1 MTYNDT
7 YVVIMAG
14 GVGSRFWPY
23 SRNYRPK
30 QFLDVLD
37 TGFSLIQLTNNRFKE
52 ICPQENVY
60 VVTNEAYVD
69 LVKEHLP
76 ELSDHQIL
84 SEPVGRNTAPCIAYA
99 SYKIASK
106 NQNANII
113 ITPSDHTV
121 FKEKEF
127 EEVVKLAVDAVAHS
141 DKIVTIG
148 IKPSRPETG
157 YGYIQFIPETDDEVK
172 KVKTFTEKPELELA
186 KKFLDSGEF
195 VWNAGIFI
203 WNANT
208 IKSAFEEYLPDMSEL
223 FAPGDSMFYSD
234 KEDTFIR
241 EVYAQCKNIS
251 IDYGVM
257 EKAQNV
263 YVVEADFGWS
273 DIGSWATLHEL
284 KQKDENNNV
293 FEANILTYNTKD
305 CIVKGPSDKLIVVQG
320 LEGYLVADIDN
331 VLLICEKDNER
342 QFRTFSADLKANKM
356 TKYL

>member
-1 MTYNDT
+1 MNKKDI

-37 TGFSLIQLTNNRFKE
+37 TGESLIQMTNARFKE
-52 ICPQENVY
+52 ICPQENIY
-60 VVTNEAYVD
+60 VVTNEAYVG

-76 ELSDHQIL
+76 ALDHHQIL
-84 SEPVGRNTAPCIAYA
+84 AEPVGRNTAPCIAYA

-106 NQNANII
+106 NKNAKII
-113 ITPSDHTV
+113 VTPSDHTI
-121 FKEKEF
+121 FKEREF
-127 EEVVKLAVDAVAHS
+127 EETVYLAVESVDGS
-141 DKIVTIG
+141 DKIITIG
-148 IKPSRPETG
+148 INPSRPETG
-157 YGYIQFIPETDDEVK
+157 YGYIQFIPEDDNPVK

-186 KKFLDSGEF
+186 KKFVESGEF

-208 IKSAFEEYLPDMSEL
+208 IKSAFEAYLPDMAEL
-223 FAPGDSMFYSD
+223 FTQGNTLFYTD
-234 KEDTFIR
+234 EEAAFIKN
-241 EVYAQCKNIS
+241 VYSQCKNIS

-257 EKAQNV
+257 EKASNV
-263 YVVEADFGWS
+263 YVVQADFGWS
-273 DIGSWATLHEL
+273 DIGSWATLHDL
-284 KQKDENNNV
+284 KPKDANNNV
-293 FEANILTYNTKD
+293 FDATTLAYDTND
-305 CIVKGPSDKLIVVQG
+305 CIVKGPKGKLIIVQG

-342 QFRTFSADLKANKM
+342 QFRDFSADIKAKKM
-356 TKYL
+356 TEFL

>member
-1 MTYNDT
+1 MINKDT

-14 GVGSRFWPY
+14 GIGSRFWPY

-37 TGFSLIQLTNNRFKE
+37 TGCSLIQLTNNRFKG
-52 ICPQENVY
+52 ICPQQNVY
-60 VVTNEAYVD
+60 VVTNDSYVD

-76 ELSDHQIL
+76 ELSDDQIL

-106 NQNANII
+106 NKNANII
-113 ITPSDHTV
+113 VTPSDHTV

-127 EEVVKLAVDAVAHS
+127 EEVVALAVDAVAKS
-141 DKIVTIG
+141 DKIITIG

-157 YGYIQFIPETDDEVK
+157 YGYIQFIPEMGDDIK

-186 KKFLDSGEF
+186 QKFLESGEF

-208 IKSAFEEYLPDMSEL
+208 IKSAFEEYLPDMAEL
-223 FAPGDSMFYSD
+223 FATGDSIFYTD
-234 KEDTFIR
+234 GEQAFIKD
-241 EVYAQCKNIS
+241 VYSQCKNIS

-257 EKAQNV
+257 EKASNV
-263 YVVEADFGWS
+263 YVVQANFGWS
-273 DIGSWATLHEL
+273 DIGSWATLHDM
-284 KQKDENNNV
+284 KQKDSNNNV
-293 FEANILTYNTKD
+293 FEANILAYNTNN
-305 CIVKGPSDKLIVVQG
+305 CIVKGPSDKLIIVQG
-320 LEGYLVADIDN
+320 LDGYLVADIDN

-342 QFRTFSADLKANKM
+342 QFRDFSADIKARKM
-356 TKYL
+356 VEYL

>member
-1 MTYNDT
+1 M
-7 YVVIMAG
+7 
-14 GVGSRFWPY
+14 
-23 SRNYRPK
+23 
-30 QFLDVLD
+30 LD
-37 TGFSLIQLTNNRFKE
+37 TGYPLIQLTNNRFKG

-60 VVTNEAYVD
+60 VVTNEAYVN

-106 NQNANII
+106 NKHANII

-121 FKEKEF
+121 FKEREF
-127 EEVVKLAVDAVAHS
+127 EDVVKLAVDAVSHS

-157 YGYIQFIPETDDEVK
+157 YGYIQFIPDTDDEVK

-186 KKFLDSGEF
+186 KKFLESGEF

-203 WNANT
+203 WNAHT
-208 IKSAFEEYLPDMSEL
+208 IKSAFEEYLPDMAEL
-223 FAPGDSMFYSD
+223 FAPGDSMFYSE
-234 KEDTFIR
+234 KEDSFIR

-273 DIGSWATLHEL
+273 DIGSWATLHDL

-293 FEANILTYNTKD
+293 FEANIITYNTKD

-342 QFRTFSADLKANKM
+342 QFRDFSADIKARKM

>member
-1 MTYNDT
+1 MTYKDT

-37 TGFSLIQLTNNRFKE
+37 TGFSLIQLTNNRFKG

-76 ELSDHQIL
+76 ELRDDQIL

-106 NQNANII
+106 NKNANII

-121 FKEKEF
+121 FKEREF
-127 EEVVKLAVDAVAHS
+127 EEVLKLAVDAVSQS

-157 YGYIQFIPETDDEVK
+157 YGYIQFIPDSDHEVK

-186 KKFLDSGEF
+186 QKFLDSGEF

-203 WNANT
+203 WNADT
-208 IKSAFEEYLPDMSEL
+208 IKSAFEEYLPDMAEL
-223 FAPGDSMFYSD
+223 FAPGDSMFYSER
-234 KEDTFIR
+234 EDSFIR

-273 DIGSWATLHEL
+273 DIGSWATLHDI

-342 QFRTFSADLKANKM
+342 QFRDFSADIKARKM

>member
-1 MTYNDT
+1 MNYENT

-37 TGFSLIQLTNNRFKE
+37 TGYSLIQLTNNRFKE
-52 ICPQENVY
+52 ICPQENIY
-60 VVTNEAYVD
+60 VVTNDAYVE

-76 ELSDHQIL
+76 ELKDHQIL

-99 SYKIASK
+99 SYKIASRNK
-106 NQNANII
+106 DATII
-113 ITPSDHTV
+113 VTPSDHTV

-127 EEVVKLAVDAVAHS
+127 EQVVTLAVDLAANS

-157 YGYIQFIPETDDEVK
+157 YGYIQFHPETDSEIK

-186 KKFLDSGEF
+186 TKFLESGEF

-203 WNANT
+203 WSAQT
-208 IKSAFEEYLPDMSEL
+208 IKSAFESYLPDMAEL
-223 FAPGDSMFYSD
+223 FAQGDKVFYTD
-234 KEDTFIR
+234 EEQPFIR
-241 EVYAQCKNIS
+241 GVYSQCKNIS

-257 EKAQNV
+257 EKAPNV
-263 YVVEADFGWS
+263 YVVQASFGWS
-273 DIGSWATLHEL
+273 DIGSWSTLHEL
-284 KQKDENNNV
+284 KHKDDNNNV
-293 FEANILTYNTKD
+293 FEANVLAYNTSN
-305 CIVKGPSDKLIVVQG
+305 CIVKGPSDKLIILQG
-320 LEGYLVADIDN
+320 LYGYLVADIDN

-342 QFRTFSADLKANKM
+342 QFRDFSADIKARKM
-356 TKYL
+356 TEYL